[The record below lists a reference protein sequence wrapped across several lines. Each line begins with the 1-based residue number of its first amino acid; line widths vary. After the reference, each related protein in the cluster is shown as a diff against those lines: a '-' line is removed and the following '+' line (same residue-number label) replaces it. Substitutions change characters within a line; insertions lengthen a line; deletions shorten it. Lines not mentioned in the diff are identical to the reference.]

1 MAAGQETRGA
11 ELLDPKGRVIMISGA
26 SRGIGAAIANRLLA
40 DGYSLSLGVRD
51 PTATRRRF
59 GADAVQVERFDAHDP
74 ATVTGWV
81 DATIARHGRIDGL
94 INNAGILR
102 MLTLEE
108 GDESVLD
115 EMWAVNVKTPFRLI
129 RAALPHLRRS
139 GNGRIVNV
147 ASTDGKRFRDKS
159 VSVAY
164 AMTKHAVMAL
174 SHAAKM
180 TAWEDGVRVTALC
193 PGAVETD
200 LIASIP
206 GVTPGPGRLS
216 PATLAEIVALL
227 LRLPNTATI
236 AELVVNT
243 RLEATL

>member
-1 MAAGQETRGA
+1 MANEAIARGP

-26 SRGIGAAIANRLLA
+26 GRGIGEAVARRLVA

-51 PTATRRRF
+51 PVPVRKKF
-59 GADAVQVERFDAHDP
+59 GDAAIQIERFDAHDTGTAASWIE
-74 ATVTGWV
+74 ATV
-81 DATIARHGRIDGL
+81 ARHGRIDGL

-102 MLTLEE
+102 MLTLEA
-108 GDESVLD
+108 GDDSVLD
-115 EMWAVNVKTPFRLI
+115 EMWAVNVKAPFRLI
-129 RAALPHLRRS
+129 RAALPHLRRM
-139 GNGRIVNV
+139 GNGRIINI
-147 ASTDGKRFRDKS
+147 ASTDGKRYRDKS

-216 PATLAEIVALL
+216 PATIAEIVALL

-243 RLEATL
+243 RLEPTM